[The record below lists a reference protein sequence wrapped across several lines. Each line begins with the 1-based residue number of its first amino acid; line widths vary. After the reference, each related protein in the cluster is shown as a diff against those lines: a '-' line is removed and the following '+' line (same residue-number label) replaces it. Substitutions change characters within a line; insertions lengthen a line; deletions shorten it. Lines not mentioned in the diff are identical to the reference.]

1 MVVYSFLN
9 AALDIAIRGLEGTSY
24 EFSVEMILQD
34 LDTPLIWVVVL
45 WMVTTVVRTLQTRQ
59 AQADRYWGI

>member
-1 MVVYSFLN
+1 
-9 AALDIAIRGLEGTSY
+9 
-24 EFSVEMILQD
+24 
-34 LDTPLIWVVVL
+34 VL

>member
-1 MVVYSFLN
+1 LN
-9 AALDIAIRGLEGTSY
+9 AALDIAIRVLSGTSY
-24 EFSVEMILQD
+24 EFSVQMILDD
-34 LDTPLIWVVVL
+34 LTTPIVWVAVL